1 MFIKALRNK
10 DSGVRWAAALTI
22 GEIKYGP
29 AIDSL
34 ESLLKDEDQSVRQAA
49 VNALGKMK
57 DKRAIG
63 FLIGVLNDST
73 GTVKYEALESL
84 ISITGQ
90 DYGYDT
96 ARWQKWWEENK

>member
-1 MFIKALRNK
+1 
-10 DSGVRWAAALTI
+10 
-22 GEIKYGP
+22 
-29 AIDSL
+29 
-34 ESLLKDEDQSVRQAA
+34 
-49 VNALGKMK
+49 MK